1 VFDGTSDVPYVE
13 TDAVGPVCEYGRSK
27 AEAEVGVLAAHP
39 DAFVVRTAAFF
50 GDWDEHN
57 FVTRALQ
64 SFATGK
70 PYTAISDVVVSPT
83 YVPDL
88 VDAMLDLLID
98 GEHGSR

>member
-1 VFDGTSDVPYVE
+1 MPYVE